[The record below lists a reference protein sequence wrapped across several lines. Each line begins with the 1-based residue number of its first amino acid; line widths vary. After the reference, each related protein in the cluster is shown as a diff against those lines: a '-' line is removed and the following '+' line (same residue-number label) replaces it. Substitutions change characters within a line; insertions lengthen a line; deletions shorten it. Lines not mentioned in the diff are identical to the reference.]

1 MKRAKCS
8 RLKCGNKWQPS
19 VNKWLN
25 SLSHSGG
32 YTFPIAN
39 FAMKSLLLALAA
51 FFLPASLFAAAP
63 TLGNATATV
72 LAGAMADVAGTVSGD
87 SADTTVTVRYGKDTT
102 YGATMAATLPA
113 AGANVPYTITL
124 SGLELGTVYHFQVVA
139 SNGTAPDAATA
150 DGTFTIPALPP
161 VVTVPIPVITGNAA
175 NISALVTSNG
185 APTTL
190 RLQYGE
196 TDAYGFDAVP
206 PGPFSAGRVNAPFTF
221 ALTGLKFAT
230 TYHYKVVATNGVDPA
245 ADTGDRTFTVPAE
258 KPAIVTPAVNVV
270 SSTKAIITANVSAK
284 GANTSVKVLYGTT
297 SALGSEALASVTVL
311 AAESKEVEITLNGL
325 TKADYFYQ
333 VEATNSAGTTTAFAP
348 VTGSLLTF
356 KVPQAPQ
363 VTATATATANSATVK
378 ALVTSHGDFV
388 KLTVAY
394 GLTTSYGATKE
405 IAGIEDDAM
414 QLEKVFEIVDLVRG
428 KTYNYRL
435 TAVNAGGT
443 ATTANATFIT
453 GTNNLPV
460 ANEDIVQT
468 KGRNAMTIDVLAND
482 TDKDAD
488 KLTIVRVSQ
497 PRRGTAEISGTQV
510 LYTPGENFAGTDE
523 FTYSI
528 SDGQTGAAIGRVT
541 IRALQVAIDGVNSAI
556 IKNENGD
563 AAGAYKIIG
572 TAGGKFTARV
582 SIGGENSVV
591 TGQLDSD
598 GKFSTTLANGTNV
611 SFSVKENGASNSIV
625 ADFERADG
633 KYTSETTVN
642 AVTERRRAELAGHYN
657 ITLPAPGTTT
667 TAGQT
672 SNGLP
677 QGAGFMTMDVKTWGG
692 VSVRGVLGD
701 GSKFSYASTL
711 SGTDAAAAIPI
722 WLSPKDA
729 RLSGTVALAGTTN
742 VTATGTMNWYRPA
755 DDGAKR
761 FADGFFTSVNATGAA
776 YTPPAKKERVLN
788 AATNDATIT
797 LQGGDLSANIIRNI
811 QIDTQSRVQLPK
823 GLVSKLTIYPAK
835 GTFAG
840 TFEHPLDGD
849 QRTFQ
854 GVLLPN
860 QNVAT
865 GVFTGRA
872 QTGTVRI
879 TPGATA
885 VVTPPVQQPGNGNGN
900 GDGNGTGNPG
910 VNLGNGGIN
919 FGN

>member
-1 MKRAKCS
+1 
-8 RLKCGNKWQPS
+8 
-19 VNKWLN
+19 
-25 SLSHSGG
+25 
-32 YTFPIAN
+32 
-39 FAMKSLLLALAA
+39 MKSLLLAFAA

-87 SADTTVTVRYGKDTT
+87 GVDTTVTVRYGKDTT
-102 YGATMAATLPA
+102 YGATMASTLPA
-113 AGANVPYTITL
+113 AGANVPFTITL
-124 SGLELGTVYHFQVVA
+124 SGLELGAVYHFQVVA

-150 DGTFTIPALPP
+150 DGTFTIPALAPT
-161 VVTVPIPVITGNAA
+161 VTATSAVLTGGAVNV
-175 NISALVTSNG
+175 NALVTSNG

-190 RLQYGE
+190 RMQYGE
-196 TDAYGFDAVP
+196 TDAYGSEAVP
-206 PGPFSAGRVNAPFTF
+206 PGPFSAVRVNAPYTF

-245 ADTGDRTFTVPAE
+245 ADTGDRTFTVPPE
-258 KPAIVTPAVNVV
+258 RPTIVTPTVNVV
-270 SSTKAIITANVSAK
+270 SSTKAIVTVNVAGK
-284 GANTSVKVLYGTT
+284 GANTTVKVLYGTT
-297 SALGSEALASVTVL
+297 AALGSEANATITVL
-311 AAESKEVEITLNGL
+311 AAEAKDVEITLDGL
-325 TKADYFYQ
+325 TKADYFYK
-333 VEATNSAGTTTAFAP
+333 VEATNSEGTTTASAP
-348 VTGSLLTF
+348 VTGSVFTF

-363 VTATATATANSATVK
+363 VTATATARENSATVK

-388 KLTVAY
+388 KLTLDY
-394 GLTTSYGATKE
+394 GLTTSYGTKKE
-405 IAGIEDDAM
+405 ITGIVDDAVKLE
-414 QLEKVFEIVDLVRG
+414 QLFEIADLVRG

-443 ATTANATFIT
+443 AITANATFKT
-453 GTNNLPV
+453 TANNSPV
-460 ANEDIVQT
+460 ANEDIVQA
-468 KGRNAMTIDVLAND
+468 KGRNPITIDVLAND

-488 KLTIVRVSQ
+488 KLTILRVSQ
-497 PRRGTAEISGTQV
+497 PVSGTTEISGTKV
-510 LYTPGENFAGTDE
+510 LFRPGEKFAGTDA
-523 FTYSI
+523 FTYVV
-528 SDGQTGAAIGRVT
+528 SDGQTGVATGRVT

-591 TGQLDSD
+591 NGQLDAN
-598 GKFSTTLANGTNV
+598 GKFSTTLANGTSV
-611 SFSVKENGASNSIV
+611 SFSVKEGGAANSIV

-633 KYTSETTVN
+633 KYTAETTVN
-642 AVTERRRAELAGHYN
+642 AVTDRRRAELAGHYN

-667 TAGQT
+667 TPGQT

-677 QGAGFMTMDVKTWGG
+677 QGAGFMTMDVKSWGG

-701 GSKFSYASTL
+701 GSKFSYGSTL
-711 SGTDAAAAIPI
+711 SGTDAAAAVPI

-729 RLSGTVALAGTTN
+729 RVSGTVALAGTTDI
-742 VTATGTMNWYRPA
+742 TATGTMNWYRPP
-755 DDGAKR
+755 DEGAKR
-761 FADGFFTSVNATGAA
+761 FADGFYTSLNATGAA

-788 AATNDATIT
+788 ATSNDATIT
-797 LQGGDLSANIIRNI
+797 LQGGDLAANITRNI

-823 GLVSKLTIYPAK
+823 GVVSKLTIYPEK

-840 TFEHPLDGD
+840 TFEHPFDGD
-849 QRTFQ
+849 KRTFQ

-865 GVFTGRA
+865 GVFTGRT
-872 QTGTVRI
+872 QTGTVKI

-885 VVTPPVQQPGNGNGN
+885 VVNPPVQQPGNGG
-900 GDGNGTGNPG
+900 GGTGGGTGNPG
-910 VNLGNGGIN
+910 VNLGGGGLN
-919 FGN
+919 LGGGGLDFGN